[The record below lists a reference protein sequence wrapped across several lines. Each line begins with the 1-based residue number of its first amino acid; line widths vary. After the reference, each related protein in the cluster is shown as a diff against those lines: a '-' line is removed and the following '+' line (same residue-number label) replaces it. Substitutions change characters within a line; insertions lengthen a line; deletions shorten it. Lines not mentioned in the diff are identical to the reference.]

1 MICDAWR
8 WKWAKTG
15 NGIRLGHKAPKS
27 VTLSRTGNEVVPQSS
42 LQGNL
47 LVKGATDLKTH
58 HLTLH
63 QSQYGA
69 GKNKAIQGSGHSRD
83 RRVL

>member
-1 MICDAWR
+1 M
-8 WKWAKTG
+8 
-15 NGIRLGHKAPKS
+15 
-27 VTLSRTGNEVVPQSS
+27 TLSTTGNEVVPQSS

-47 LVKGATDLKTH
+47 LVNGATDLKTH
-58 HLTLH
+58 HLTLQ

-69 GKNKAIQGSGHSRD
+69 GKNKAIQGSKGSID